1 MSIKNASTLVTP
13 RLTSKVMA
21 SNDLAMRR
29 ALARRQPL
37 QAQIVTSNKVP
48 SKTLNVFTR
57 QWAALMRAGIP
68 LAQAF
73 DLLSQSAV
81 GSSSVRKHFASTL
94 KSLRTDVLSG
104 QSLHKAFQKHP
115 KVFDA
120 LYCNLLHA
128 GESAG
133 ILEKVL
139 SRLADTL
146 EAQALLKAKLKNAII
161 YPCSILVVSCGVITV
176 IMLWVIPIFEEVFK
190 SMGASLPWATQ
201 CLVDASHLVSEW
213 AWAIG
218 LAMALLALL
227 SQQLH
232 TRWLAIQIASEQAM
246 FALPVLGPLCQAAM
260 NVRWAH
266 SLSAL
271 LEAGMPLADAVFPAG
286 ATTLSPNIQSFT
298 PLLAKQLQEGN
309 SLHKAM
315 SKSGLFSPMLVQMCA
330 IGEETGSLDNMLLR
344 AAQLMESD
352 VNQGLGNLSTLLE
365 PILMVVL
372 GTLIGGILIALYL
385 PIFNIG
391 QVF

>member
-1 MSIKNASTLVTP
+1 
-13 RLTSKVMA
+13 
-21 SNDLAMRR
+21 
-29 ALARRQPL
+29 
-37 QAQIVTSNKVP
+37 
-48 SKTLNVFTR
+48 
-57 QWAALMRAGIP
+57 
-68 LAQAF
+68 
-73 DLLSQSAV
+73 
-81 GSSSVRKHFASTL
+81 
-94 KSLRTDVLSG
+94 
-104 QSLHKAFQKHP
+104 
-115 KVFDA
+115 
-120 LYCNLLHA
+120 
-128 GESAG
+128 
-133 ILEKVL
+133 
-139 SRLADTL
+139 
-146 EAQALLKAKLKNAII
+146 
-161 YPCSILVVSCGVITV
+161 
-176 IMLWVIPIFEEVFK
+176 
-190 SMGASLPWATQ
+190 
-201 CLVDASHLVSEW
+201 
-213 AWAIG
+213 
-218 LAMALLALL
+218 MALLAIL

-232 TRWLAIQIASEQAM
+232 TRSLAFRMASEQAM

-286 ATTLSPNIQSFT
+286 GATLSPNIQSFT

-309 SLHKAM
+309 SLYKAM

>member
-1 MSIKNASTLVTP
+1 MATTALNA
-13 RLTSKVMA
+13 
-21 SNDLAMRR
+21 NDLAMRR

-37 QAQIVTSNKVP
+37 QAQIVSSQKVP

-94 KSLRTDVLSG
+94 QSLRTDVLSG

-201 CLVDASHLVSEW
+201 CLVDTSHLVSEW

-232 TRWLAIQIASEQAM
+232 TRSLAFRMASEHAM

-271 LEAGMPLADAVFPAG
+271 LEAGMPLANAVFPAG
-286 ATTLSPNIQSFT
+286 GATLSPNIQSFT

-372 GTLIGGILIALYL
+372 GIAIGGILIALYL

>member
-1 MSIKNASTLVTP
+1 MSIESASAMATKALNA
-13 RLTSKVMA
+13 
-21 SNDLAMRR
+21 NDLAMRR
-29 ALARRQPL
+29 ALERRQPL
-37 QAQIVTSNKVP
+37 PSQIVSSKKVP

-57 QWAALMRAGIP
+57 QWAALMRSGIP

-94 KSLRTDVLSG
+94 QNLRSDVLSG

-201 CLVDASHLVSEW
+201 FLVDASHLISAW

-218 LAMALLALL
+218 LAIALLSLL

-232 TRWLAIQIASEQAM
+232 TRWLVFQMVSEQVM
-246 FALPVLGPLCQAAM
+246 FALPVLGPLCQTAM

-286 ATTLSPNIQSFT
+286 GATLSPNIQTFT

>member
-1 MSIKNASTLVTP
+1 MSIKNASA
-13 RLTSKVMA
+13 MA
-21 SNDLAMRR
+21 TKALNANDLAMRR
-29 ALARRQPL
+29 ALARRQPM
-37 QAQIVTSNKVP
+37 QSQIVSSNKVP

-94 KSLRTDVLSG
+94 HSLRTDVLSG

-139 SRLADTL
+139 SRLADSL

-213 AWAIG
+213 SWAIG
-218 LAMALLALL
+218 LAMALLVLL

-232 TRWLAIQIASEQAM
+232 IQSLSFRMASEHAM

-271 LEAGMPLADAVFPAG
+271 LEAGMPLANAVFPAG
-286 ATTLSPNIQSFT
+286 GATLSPNIQSFT

>member
-1 MSIKNASTLVTP
+1 MSIESASAMATKALNA
-13 RLTSKVMA
+13 
-21 SNDLAMRR
+21 NDLAMRR
-29 ALARRQPL
+29 ALARRQPFPS
-37 QAQIVTSNKVP
+37 QIVSSQKVP

-57 QWAALMRAGIP
+57 QWAALMRSGIP

-94 KSLRTDVLSG
+94 QNLRSDVLSG
-104 QSLHKAFQKHP
+104 QSLHKAFQQHP

-201 CLVDASHLVSEW
+201 FLVDASHLISAW

-218 LAMALLALL
+218 LAIALLSLL

-232 TRWLAIQIASEQAM
+232 TRWLVFQMVSEQVM
-246 FALPVLGPLCQAAM
+246 FALPVLGPLCQTAM

-286 ATTLSPNIQSFT
+286 GATLSPNIQTFT

>member
-1 MSIKNASTLVTP
+1 MSIKSASATATKALNA
-13 RLTSKVMA
+13 
-21 SNDLAMRR
+21 NDLAMRR

-37 QAQIVTSNKVP
+37 PAQIMSSKKVP

-94 KSLRTDVLSG
+94 QSLRTDVLSG

-201 CLVDASHLVSEW
+201 CLVDASHLILEW

-218 LAMALLALL
+218 FAIALLALL

-232 TRWLAIQIASEQAM
+232 TRWLAFQIASEKAM

-286 ATTLSPNIQSFT
+286 GATLSPNIQSFT

>member
-1 MSIKNASTLVTP
+1 MSIKSASATATKALNA
-13 RLTSKVMA
+13 
-21 SNDLAMRR
+21 NDLAMRR

-37 QAQIVTSNKVP
+37 PAQIMSSKKVP

-94 KSLRTDVLSG
+94 QSLRADVLSG

-201 CLVDASHLVSEW
+201 CLVDASHLILEW

-218 LAMALLALL
+218 FAIALLALL

-232 TRWLAIQIASEQAM
+232 TRWLAFQIASEKAM

-286 ATTLSPNIQSFT
+286 GATLSPNIQSFT

>member
-1 MSIKNASTLVTP
+1 MATKALNA
-13 RLTSKVMA
+13 
-21 SNDLAMRR
+21 NDLAMRR
-29 ALARRQPL
+29 ALARRQPM
-37 QAQIVTSNKVP
+37 QAQIVSSPKVP

-94 KSLRTDVLSG
+94 QGLRTDVLSG

-201 CLVDASHLVSEW
+201 C
-213 AWAIG
+213 
-218 LAMALLALL
+218 
-227 SQQLH
+227 
-232 TRWLAIQIASEQAM
+232 
-246 FALPVLGPLCQAAM
+246 
-260 NVRWAH
+260 
-266 SLSAL
+266 
-271 LEAGMPLADAVFPAG
+271 
-286 ATTLSPNIQSFT
+286 
-298 PLLAKQLQEGN
+298 
-309 SLHKAM
+309 
-315 SKSGLFSPMLVQMCA
+315 
-330 IGEETGSLDNMLLR
+330 
-344 AAQLMESD
+344 
-352 VNQGLGNLSTLLE
+352 
-365 PILMVVL
+365 
-372 GTLIGGILIALYL
+372 
-385 PIFNIG
+385 
-391 QVF
+391 

>member
-1 MSIKNASTLVTP
+1 MSIDNASA
-13 RLTSKVMA
+13 MA
-21 SNDLAMRR
+21 TKALNANDLAMRR
-29 ALARRQPL
+29 ALERRQPL
-37 QAQIVTSNKVP
+37 PSQIVSSKKVP

-94 KSLRTDVLSG
+94 QNLRTDVLSG

-201 CLVDASHLVSEW
+201 CLVDASHLISAW
-213 AWAIG
+213 AWVIG

-232 TRWLAIQIASEQAM
+232 TRWLAFQMASEQGM

-286 ATTLSPNIQSFT
+286 GATLSPNIQSFT